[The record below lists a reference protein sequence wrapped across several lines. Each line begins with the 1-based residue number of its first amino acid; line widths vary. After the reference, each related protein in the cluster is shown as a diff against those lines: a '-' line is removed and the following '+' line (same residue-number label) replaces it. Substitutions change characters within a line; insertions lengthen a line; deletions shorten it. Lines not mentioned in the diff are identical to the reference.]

1 MSQETSNPRP
11 PVRFAPVRI
20 FAVLLTLGVA
30 FILGQAVQGLSEEP
44 GGLTGEVAE
53 NVETSGVEH
62 PVTAVLLNFRAYDT
76 FLEVGVLL
84 LAVLGVLAVRR
95 EDGLTSAREMRG
107 SRLNEDPMLEWL
119 VRLLAPVMVL
129 AGGYLL
135 WLGTSAPGGAFH
147 AGSML
152 AAAGV
157 ILRMAGH
164 PSIAIVR
171 TGLLRLALLLGF
183 IAFLIT
189 AFGTLLF
196 GGALLQLPETGAG
209 LVILAIELAVT
220 VSIAFTLVA
229 LFVGGQSVPADET
242 DEAA

>member
-1 MSQETSNPRP
+1 MSNDKPI
-11 PVRFAPVRI
+11 VRFAPARI

-30 FILGQAVQGLSEEP
+30 GILFRAVDGLSEEP
-44 GGLTGEVAE
+44 GGLTEVVAE
-53 NVETSGVEH
+53 RVDESGVH
-62 PVTAVLLNFRAYDT
+62 YPVTAVLLNFRAYDT

-95 EDGLTSAREMRG
+95 ADDLRSARDMPD
-107 SRLNEDPMLEWL
+107 SRLHDDPMLEWL

-147 AGSML
+147 AGAML

-164 PSIAIVR
+164 PSIASAHV
-171 TGLLRLALLLGF
+171 GVLRVALLVGL

-196 GGALLQLPETGAG
+196 GGALFELPETGTG
-209 LVILAIELAVT
+209 LVILSIELALT
-220 VSIAFTLVA
+220 ISIACTLAA
-229 LFVGGQSVPADET
+229 LFVGGQHFPDDRADET
-242 DEAA
+242 S

>member
-1 MSQETSNPRP
+1 MSDPKP
-11 PVRFAPVRI
+11 PVRLAPARI

-30 FILGQAVQGLSEEP
+30 FILAQSVGGLSEEP
-44 GGLTGEVAE
+44 GGPTEVVAE
-53 NVETSGVEH
+53 RVEESGVDH

-95 EDGLTSAREMRG
+95 ADNLTSAREMPG
-107 SRLNEDPMLEWL
+107 SRLDDDPMLGWL
-119 VRLLAPVMVL
+119 VRLLAPAMVL
-129 AGGYLL
+129 TGGYLL

-147 AGSML
+147 AGAML

-157 ILRMAGH
+157 LLRMAGH
-164 PSIAIVR
+164 PSLAIAP
-171 TGLLRLALLLGF
+171 TGALRVALLFGF
-183 IAFLIT
+183 IAFLVT

-196 GGALLQLPETGAG
+196 GGVLLELPETGTG
-209 LVILAIELAVT
+209 LIILSIELALT

-229 LFVGGQSVPADET
+229 LFVGGQHVQDDRADET
-242 DEAA
+242 S

>member
-1 MSQETSNPRP
+1 LSRKTSNDKPT
-11 PVRFAPVRI
+11 VRFAPARI
-20 FAVLLTLGVA
+20 VAVLLTLGVA
-30 FILGQAVQGLSEEP
+30 VILAQAVQGLSEEP
-44 GGLTGEVAE
+44 GGLTDVAAGR
-53 NVETSGVEH
+53 VEESGVEH

-76 FLEVGVLL
+76 FLEIGVLL
-84 LAVLGVLAVRR
+84 LAALGVLAVRR
-95 EDGLTSAREMRG
+95 EDGLASAREMPG
-107 SRLNEDPMLEWL
+107 SRLHNDPMLQWL
-119 VRLLAPVMVL
+119 VRLLAPVMML

-147 AGSML
+147 AGAML

-164 PSIAIVR
+164 PSIAMFN
-171 TGLLRLALLLGF
+171 TGMLRVALLVGF

-196 GGALLQLPETGAG
+196 GGGLLELPQTGTG
-209 LVILAIELAVT
+209 LIILFIELAVT

-229 LFVGGQSVPADET
+229 LFVGGQTVPGDGTDET
-242 DEAA
+242 S